1 MQAIVN
7 AGTGHGVQMELA
19 FEDFIASGHMHSLAR
34 AGMCTPY
41 DLILDHLPG
50 FDCGDPDEIR
60 EAFAE
65 ACEEASEYGVRKVKL
80 DDDDIEFVRREF
92 LENRRFRL
100 TGYPPLRAA

>member
-7 AGTGHGVQMELA
+7 AGTGHSMQMELA
-19 FEDFIASGHMHSLAR
+19 FEDFMESGHMHGLAK

-50 FDCGDPDEIR
+50 FDCDDPEEMR

-65 ACEEASEYGVRKVKL
+65 ACEEASDYGVQKVQL
-80 DDDDIEFVRREF
+80 DDHDIEFVRRRF
-92 LENRRFRL
+92 LEDRMFRIVGQL
-100 TGYPPLRAA
+100 PLQAA